1 MKADIFNM
9 MLLDTTLE
17 DNTTLDSFFTAEIQN
32 PLGKLVAA
40 HANLDTRYGS
50 KPGLKSDTR
59 DSILTLSED
68 LTYIDSI
75 LSLSPGDS
83 ATWISLRALKVDSL
97 SERVLSWIDL
107 IDTEDSTSL
116 ITYEEIRDSLEAITP
131 GNDFEEYYRDALIY
145 KADILLGDT
154 IKTSDSTDIADLA
167 SLCPWQGGRGLTV
180 AKGLLMMLTDS
191 IWKAEP
197 NDCTDPS
204 PFIVYPKP
212 HTQLDEGHIQ
222 TIYPNPSSD
231 VINIVSD
238 AEIEIAEI
246 RSSSNSILN
255 KYNPKSKKLSID
267 VSSYPAGVYYIITKA
282 GKRIDTRK
290 VVIIK

>member
-1 MKADIFNM
+1 MQRQA
-9 MLLDTTLE
+9 
-17 DNTTLDSFFTAEIQN
+17 
-32 PLGKLVAA
+32 
-40 HANLDTRYGS
+40 
-50 KPGLKSDTR
+50 
-59 DSILTLSED
+59 
-68 LTYIDSI
+68 
-75 LSLSPGDS
+75 LSPNDS
-83 ATWISLRALKVDSL
+83 ATWISLRELKVDSL
-97 SERVLSWIDL
+97 ANRVLSWIDL
-107 IDTEDSTSL
+107 IDTEDSTSVVVYKE
-116 ITYEEIRDSLEAITP
+116 TRDSLEAVSP

-154 IKTSDSTDIADLA
+154 IKTSDSTAIADIA

-197 NDCTDPS
+197 NDCTAPS
-204 PFIVYPKP
+204 PFIIYPNP

-238 AEIEIAEI
+238 TEIEVAEM

-255 KYNPKSKKLSID
+255 TFNPNSKKLTID
-267 VSSYPAGVYYIITKA
+267 VSLYPAGVYYIITRA
-282 GKRIDTRK
+282 GKRIEASK
-290 VVIIK
+290 VLIIK